1 MKVSS
6 CCLLQANLWYVLW
19 AGWWGSQPPRSWLLY
34 PCLSSPRWQP
44 QGPQLC
50 RVQHH
55 GHTGASSFT
64 TIYNLICFECK
75 TKIQLLQDCSSPGDP
90 ELEAVDRAL
99 SPDTSEDTDSVHS
112 GASGGGSRGQ
122 YIKGTFT
129 KFHRAW
135 RWPNFV
141 KVRWQL

>member
-1 MKVSS
+1 MCYGRGDEDPSLPAPGS
-6 CCLLQANLWYVLW
+6 C
-19 AGWWGSQPPRSWLLY
+19 SWLLY

-64 TIYNLICFECK
+64 TTYNLICFECK

-122 YIKGTFT
+122 YINGTF
-129 KFHRAW
+129 A
-135 RWPNFV
+135 FV
-141 KVRWQL
+141 PEKRPYWLLESSY